1 MNRKNLRRR
10 SLLKFQCD
18 FHVICDVQMTSGET
32 LEDGSTKVKKLVY
45 GESCTPITRQAND
58 VIASTAL
65 PFLIVI
71 HEEGGG
77 D

>member
-1 MNRKNLRRR
+1 
-10 SLLKFQCD
+10 
-18 FHVICDVQMTSGET
+18 MTSGET
-32 LEDGSTKVKKLVY
+32 LEDGSTKVKRLVY
-45 GESCTPITRQAND
+45 GESCTPITKQAND

-77 D
+77 Y